1 VNALLDRF
9 RATSPEAAARGRF
22 AFWALAVLVVLLPL
36 WWIRGADLAAAAL
49 RPLAGLVM
57 GLFGLTGV
65 IEVLPEGD
73 WSVGTRLTASGQ
85 PVTYT
90 VSQDVLRRL
99 LLGVPLVAA
108 FLIAPPRP
116 TRPLRAALISVAV
129 MAVLFTLTLTG
140 LVWGQLVPQLDPTLA
155 SSAAQSTLR
164 LDQPPL
170 HPIASQI
177 ALMTRYMGLSIAPLV
192 SAAVLWAVL
201 SPDAFRALAGEIHKM

>member
-1 VNALLDRF
+1 MTTLLERLK
-9 RATSPEAAARGRF
+9 ASSPEAEARRRF
-22 AFWALAVLVVLLPL
+22 ALWVLASLVVLLPL
-36 WWIRGADLAAAAL
+36 WWVWGADLAAAAL

-57 GLFGLTGV
+57 AGFGLTGV
-65 IEVLPEGD
+65 IEVLPDGD
-73 WSVGTRLTASGQ
+73 WSVGTRLTSSGQ

-129 MAVLFTLTLTG
+129 MAVLFALTLTG

-177 ALMTRYMGLSIAPLV
+177 ALMTRYMGLSIVPLV
-192 SAAVLWAVL
+192 SAAMLWAVL